1 MLITFLIS
9 FISFFLPYLPSF
21 FLSLC
26 RSFLS
31 VPFRTIVTTTPPVAT
46 YQGQGIGEP
55 ILGTTI
61 CSCSPSTYEFTLDFT
76 LSCDPITVPV
86 GSNINNGISSI
97 ACFLQSNELNDNG
110 VPAGD
115 VTDFVPVV
123 VDDIQIIEVNQNLI
137 PMQQTT
143 FGGGTDFLS
152 GDTLTYTTKSA
163 TPGEITNVGDVL
175 LSIQFTIEGRNVLN
189 EKIKNVYVVS
199 FTNDCNAFPTLEVGQ
214 SIGWTRFVSF
224 LFCFLG
230 VTACFCFWTTHFPP
244 FYL

>member
-1 MLITFLIS
+1 M
-9 FISFFLPYLPSF
+9 
-21 FLSLC
+21 
-26 RSFLS
+26 
-31 VPFRTIVTTTPPVAT
+31 
-46 YQGQGIGEP
+46 
-55 ILGTTI
+55 
-61 CSCSPSTYEFTLDFT
+61 
-76 LSCDPITVPV
+76 

-110 VPAGD
+110 VPVGDD

-189 EKIKNVYVVS
+189 EKIKNIYVVS

-230 VTACFCFWTTHFPP
+230 D
-244 FYL
+244 